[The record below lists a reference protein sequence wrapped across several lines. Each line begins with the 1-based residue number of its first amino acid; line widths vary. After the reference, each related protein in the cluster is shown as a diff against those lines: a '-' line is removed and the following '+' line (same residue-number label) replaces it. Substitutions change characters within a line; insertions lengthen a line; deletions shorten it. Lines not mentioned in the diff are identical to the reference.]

1 MQKGRDEMRAIRV
14 PGHRYTP
21 LKEHWETIVKPIV
34 GASRLTCSCSEECPS
49 TNRPP
54 QSLDSPRSPSLNP
67 TPPSSTHPRHGA
79 EHLKLQIRMNTKARA
94 VEIKTSAYTSDVG
107 ALQKAEDFVK
117 AFMLGFDV
125 GDAVALLRLDD
136 LYVESFEVT
145 DVKPLK
151 GDHLGRAIGR
161 IAGIG
166 GKTKH
171 AIENATRTRIVVADA
186 KVHVLGAFANI
197 AVARDA
203 LCALILGSPPGKV
216 YHQMHQ
222 IAARMQQRY

>member
-1 MQKGRDEMRAIRV
+1 
-14 PGHRYTP
+14 
-21 LKEHWETIVKPIV
+21 
-34 GASRLTCSCSEECPS
+34 
-49 TNRPP
+49 
-54 QSLDSPRSPSLNP
+54 
-67 TPPSSTHPRHGA
+67 
-79 EHLKLQIRMNTKARA
+79 MNTKARC
-94 VEIKTSAYTSDVG
+94 VEIKTSPYTTDVG
-107 ALQKAEDFVK
+107 GLQKAEDFVK

-222 IAARMQQRY
+222 IAARMTQRY